1 MGMKLTTKVTTL
13 IRNNYR
19 PELYETNEVEQ
30 IELTIYQEVI
40 WELRWE
46 IEIGRLE
53 MLHEVSYE
61 ASPEKRHM
69 GQIIHIPGYLK
80 KISELTL

>member
-1 MGMKLTTKVTTL
+1 MSMKLTTKVTTL
-13 IRNNYR
+13 IWNNYR

-61 ASPEKRHM
+61 ASTQKGHL
-69 GQIIHIPGYLK
+69 GQLIHIPGYLK
-80 KISELTL
+80 KSPELTL